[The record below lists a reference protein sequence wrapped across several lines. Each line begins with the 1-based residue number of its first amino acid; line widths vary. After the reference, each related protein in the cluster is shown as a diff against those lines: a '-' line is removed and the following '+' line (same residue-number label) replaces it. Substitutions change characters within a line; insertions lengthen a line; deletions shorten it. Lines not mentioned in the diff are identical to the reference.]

1 MGKIIAKGIKLYAY
15 HGCTDEEQKIGTN
28 YEVDVSLETDLE
40 KASKSDM
47 LNDTIDYVI
56 IYEVVKEQMAIKSR
70 LIEHVAKR
78 IIDQLL
84 LKLPTINKIKVKV
97 SKISPPING
106 ILDSVGVELEETRK

>member
-1 MGKIIAKGIKLYAY
+1 MGKIIVKGIKLYAY

-28 YEVDVSLETDLE
+28 YEVDVTIDANLD
-40 KASKSDM
+40 KASESDN

-56 IYEVVKEQMAIKSR
+56 VYVIVKEQMAIKSI

-84 LKLPTINKIKVKV
+84 FKLPTIEKVKVRV

-106 ILDSVGVELEETRK
+106 ILDGVCVELEETRK

>member
-1 MGKIIAKGIKLYAY
+1 MGKIIVKGIKLYAY

-28 YEVDVSLETDLE
+28 YEVDVTIDANLD
-40 KASKSDM
+40 KASESDN

-56 IYEVVKEQMAIKSR
+56 VYEIVKEQMAIKSR

-84 LKLPTINKIKVKV
+84 LKLQTIEKIKIRV

-106 ILDSVGVELEETRK
+106 ILDGVCVKLEETRK